1 MYHKVIF
8 MSEFSWSMNYI
19 FSAYISQNKSTLL
32 QIKIINNVNQN
43 LDFSLSE
50 LKIIFVPSSSTRIL
64 WPLEEQ
70 RILAQVKHDQNG
82 DTSHTSLHFPWRAAM
97 RLEIL

>member
-1 MYHKVIF
+1 
-8 MSEFSWSMNYI
+8 MNYI

-32 QIKIINNVNQN
+32 QRKIISYVNQN

-82 DTSHTSLHFPWRAAM
+82 DKTTSLEGCY
-97 RLEIL
+97 EIRDTIIGTRKVYNKS